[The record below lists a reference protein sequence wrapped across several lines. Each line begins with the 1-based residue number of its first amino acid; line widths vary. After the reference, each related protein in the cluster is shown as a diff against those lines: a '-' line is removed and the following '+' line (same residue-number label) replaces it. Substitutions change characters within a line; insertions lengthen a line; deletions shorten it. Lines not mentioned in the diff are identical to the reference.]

1 MVLYTPAAAAAG
13 STSAMNTL
21 VNNAISL
28 TNKTY
33 TDSGI
38 IQRLRLVYAAPGAS
52 VRSAAA
58 VRGVSKSTAGRWIT
72 SGFVPEW
79 MVKT

>member
-1 MVLYTPAAAAAG
+1 
-13 STSAMNTL
+13 MNAL

-38 IQRLRLVYAAPGAS
+38 IQRLRLVYGGS